1 MLSLKQSVYIDALI
15 DQHPHLVRSLGLVKP
30 ITGKDAHTWIEYLKV
45 ECLNR
50 YGNRAGSM
58 RAVIADRIAAG
69 YSNSAI
75 YGLLGLSLGEE
86 RSGISYL
93 RKIEFSANVNGRRV
107 PKPMADQHIEMTKL
121 ISQLRFEMR
130 QKGTEIQSQG
140 ETKTQDESIQD
151 YLDSLT
157 QDQENTEEDTTEE
170 VSTETET
177 VKSSVH
183 PFLAKIREIRAQ
195 EMIRSETEGKRT
207 PILESVSGNRPAKNG
222 ARMLS
227 QGIPTE
233 AILHALA
240 LDWPSE
246 ARSRYGIRDYDVST
260 FTNGS
265 VPENRHPAYAYFDKA
280 ARARVPIALIGP
292 SGTGKST
299 LCKQWADDQGMNFG
313 FVPMTAG
320 ATPSWLVG
328 AYTLEGYRTRSAME
342 CYQNGGVFVF
352 EEMDAADPN
361 MLLVANNLIENE
373 VFDNPVTGE
382 QFTRHPDFIPVA
394 CMNTRGLGATATNT
408 GRSRLDDA
416 TRNRFAIGR
425 MELFLSEEI
434 EEFIFNSNLATAE

>member
-1 MLSLKQSVYIDALI
+1 LDLT
-15 DQHPHLVRSLGLVKP
+15 KP
-30 ITGKDAHTWIEYLKV
+30 TIGKDAHTWIETVKV

-69 YSNSAI
+69 WSDSSI
-75 YGLLGLSLGEE
+75 YGLLGKSYGEE
-86 RSGISYL
+86 RSGISYM
-93 RKIEFSANVNGRRV
+93 RKIEFSANLNGRRV
-107 PKPMADQHIEMTKL
+107 PKPIADQHNEMAKL

-130 QKGTEIQSQG
+130 QKGTEISQSQT
-140 ETKTQDESIQD
+140 EDEVSTD
-151 YLDSLT
+151 
-157 QDQENTEEDTTEE
+157 TEETEDSTEE
-170 VSTETET
+170 VSEETET
-177 VKSSVH
+177 VKSTVH

-195 EMIRSETEGKRT
+195 ETIRSETEGKRT

-260 FTNGS
+260 FTNGA
-265 VPENRHPAYAYFDKA
+265 VPANRHPAYAYFDKA
-280 ARARVPIALIGP
+280 AKARVPIALIGP

-299 LCKQWADDQGMNFG
+299 LCKQWADDQGMSFG

-434 EEFIFNSNLATAE
+434 EEFIFNSNLTAE

>member
-1 MLSLKQSVYIDALI
+1 MLSLKQSVYIDALT
-15 DQHPHLVRSLGLVKP
+15 DQHPHLVNHLGLTKP
-30 ITGKDAHTWIEYLKV
+30 TNGKDAHTWIETVKV

-58 RAVIADRIAAG
+58 RAIIADHIARG
-69 YSNSAI
+69 WSDQSI
-75 YGLLGLSLGEE
+75 YGLLGMSYGAE
-86 RSGISYL
+86 RSGISYM
-93 RKIEFSANVNGRRV
+93 RKIEFSANVSGRRV
-107 PKPMADQHIEMTKL
+107 PKPMADQRIEMAKL

-130 QKGTEIQSQG
+130 QKGTEISQSQT
-140 ETKTQDESIQD
+140 EDISTDEVSTD
-151 YLDSLT
+151 
-157 QDQENTEEDTTEE
+157 TEEPEVSTEE
-170 VSTETET
+170 VSTEETSEETET
-177 VKSSVH
+177 VKSTVH

-195 EMIRSETEGKRT
+195 ETIRSETEGKRT

-246 ARSRYGIRDYDVST
+246 ARSRYGIRDYNVST
-260 FTNGS
+260 FTNGD
-265 VPENRHPAYAYFDKA
+265 VPANRHPAYAYFDKVA
-280 ARARVPIALIGP
+280 KARVPIALIGP

-328 AYTLEGYRTRSAME
+328 AYTLEGYRTRSAMD
-342 CYQNGGVFVF
+342 CYRNGGVFVF

-382 QFTRHPDFIPVA
+382 QYIRNRNFIPVA

-434 EEFIFNSNLATAE
+434 EEFIFNSNLTAE